1 MLRTVKRE
9 LVVELMVATKLVEL
23 QWEVILDNK
32 TKEPSTSLVGIEE
45 AIRIQEGTGS
55 PMGQMEE
62 NCRGRDQIMEAS
74 MGDQTSIQT
83 VRLHKIDGEH

>member
-1 MLRTVKRE
+1 MKKE
-9 LVVELMVATKLVEL
+9 LVAGLMVTTKLVEL

-32 TKEPSTSLVGIEE
+32 TKERSINLVGIEE

-62 NCRGRDQIMEAS
+62 HSRGRDPIMEAS

-83 VRLHKIDGEH
+83 VKLH